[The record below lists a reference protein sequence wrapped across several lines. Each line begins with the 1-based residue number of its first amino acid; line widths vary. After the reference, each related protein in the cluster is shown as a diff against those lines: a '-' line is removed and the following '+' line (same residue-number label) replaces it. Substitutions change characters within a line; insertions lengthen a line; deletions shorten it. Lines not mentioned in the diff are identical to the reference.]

1 MSSTDIQLYA
11 NNAKS
16 TLLLAIGPTDAVFSV
31 VSGQGGR
38 FPTLTASNQFFLV
51 TLESAGL
58 IEVCK
63 VTSKIGDSFTVSR
76 GQEGTNPNSFPIGT
90 QVQMRVTKDTL
101 GRMARLTDRLGD
113 LDSIDSLPAIST
125 ATGNSFL
132 CLSSDDSGNPII
144 ATKGSDRWRFPTH
157 STVAV
162 ATTVTASTTTSI
174 DSPSFNSLP
183 VASGRYIL
191 NFLTGPFVGQSRL
204 ITTGTSNTITW
215 NLPTSSPPD
224 VGTQIELL
232 VSNGYQISLLSS
244 LSDESIINAI
254 IFGS

>member
-1 MSSTDIQLYA
+1 MSSTDIQLYG

-16 TLLLAIGPTDAVFSV
+16 TLLLAIGPTDTVFSV
-31 VSGQGGR
+31 ASGQGGR
-38 FPTLTASNQFFLV
+38 FPTFTNSNQFFLV

-63 VTSKIGDSFTVSR
+63 VTARIGDSFTVQRS
-76 GQEGTNPNSFPIGT
+76 QEGTTATSFPIGA
-90 QVQMRVTKDTL
+90 QIQMRVTKDTL

-113 LDSIDSLPAIST
+113 IDSVDNLPSVAT

-132 CLSSDDSGNPII
+132 CVSTDDGGNPIV
-144 ATKGSDRWRFPTH
+144 ATKGVDRWRFPTH

-162 ATTVTASTTTSI
+162 VATSEGSTVTSITSAA
-174 DSPSFNSLP
+174 FNSLP
-183 VASGRYIL
+183 VASGRHIL
-191 NFLTGPFVGQSRL
+191 NFLTGPFAGQSRL
-204 ITTGTSNTITW
+204 VTAIAGTTLSWST
-215 NLPTSSPPD
+215 PTQSAIAN
-224 VGTQIELL
+224 GTQVEVL
-232 VSNGYQISLLSS
+232 VSNNYQISLLSA